1 MPTPTLLRLLVWFY
15 VGLVSFWFGARLIW
29 FDQFV
34 WLALL
39 NTLAFYV
46 LLPALVF
53 LLIAIVLQLRGRSV
67 KSLIATLLIPLL
79 LFIYLFGALLLPPQL
94 RPNRRFRAAIQPQNT
109 FRVMSFNILWS
120 NFNMTKIA
128 QTVREAKP
136 DVIGLQ
142 EVRSQHIPML
152 KQTLPD
158 YPYSAFHSNQSLFH
172 NVGILSKFPIRSTEV
187 LPDRPMERGLKVVV
201 EIQGRPLTVIVAHLI
216 PPNVPL
222 FPIDQFGSLMQ
233 ERYVRRGQEI
243 EQLRQVIQRR
253 ESPAIVLCDCNLTD
267 TAQTYPQLQSFL
279 QDGFRSAGWGLG
291 HTFQGEEWQ
300 FPRQRLDY
308 VWHTSDLLAIDAEV
322 GADGGSD
329 HLPIVAKL
337 GFQK

>member
-67 KSLIATLLIPLL
+67 KSLMAALAIPVL
-79 LFIYLFGALLLPPQL
+79 LFISLFGTLLLPPQIKSGRWL
-94 RPNRRFRAAIQPQNT
+94 ASPRQVTNR

-120 NFNMTKIA
+120 NLNMTKIA
-128 QTVREAKP
+128 QTVHSSKP
-136 DVIGLQ
+136 DIIGLQ
-142 EVRSQHIPML
+142 EVRPQHVPML
-152 KQTLPD
+152 KQTFPD
-158 YPYSAFHSNQSLFH
+158 YPYSAFHSNQELFH
-172 NVGILSKFPIRSTEV
+172 TVGILSKFPIRSIEV

-201 EIQGRPLTVIVAHLI
+201 EIDGCPLTVIVAHLI

-222 FPIDQFGSLMQ
+222 FPIDQFGALMQ
-233 ERYVRRGQEI
+233 ERYVRRSQEI
-243 EQLRQVIQRR
+243 EQLRQVMQRR

-267 TAQTYPQLQSFL
+267 TAQTYPQFQTFL
-279 QDGFRSAGWGLG
+279 QDSFRSAG
-291 HTFQGEEWQ
+291 
-300 FPRQRLDY
+300 
-308 VWHTSDLLAIDAEV
+308 
-322 GADGGSD
+322 
-329 HLPIVAKL
+329 
-337 GFQK
+337 